1 MVTLLRQMQ
10 SCTDITLLTFLDSSN
25 VDILQKAKTSF
36 TNCNS
41 CLLHSESDLPIV
53 PSYNTPSSG
62 LQTSGSSLVPQMT
75 NFPTSSICSTA
86 TIVSPR
92 PTKTTR
98 TIVSTVVHVERHS
111 TNSPRK
117 SGDEDS
123 SSPKMNSLSTLP
135 IVVIAV
141 SGIVTVGLGFSC
153 YIWRRRNSA
162 RLLSFSV
169 LKYIELFCIISKGH
183 KKQFFFC

>member
-1 MVTLLRQMQ
+1 
-10 SCTDITLLTFLDSSN
+10 
-25 VDILQKAKTSF
+25 
-36 TNCNS
+36 
-41 CLLHSESDLPIV
+41 
-53 PSYNTPSSG
+53 
-62 LQTSGSSLVPQMT
+62 MT
-75 NFPTSSICSTA
+75 NFPTSLICSTA

-183 KKQFFFC
+183 KKHFFFVESEVSIYHHRCLLLGQSQCSPALGLGEQLIQYNLFF